1 LPGLTNIDQAIKLI
15 GETPTLEFKLIQ
27 TATNSTTTLE
37 SIGLDGRY
45 LKRAQVVFDPQLNSP
60 QVSIEWNDVGTA
72 IFASTTKNNLGK
84 PLAIILDG
92 VPVSAPIIQS
102 EISDGKAVISGNFD
116 REEARILAGRLNTGA
131 LPVAIKVIGSE
142 VIQPTL
148 GAKALNAGILAT
160 FYGFLA
166 IALMMIVWYRIPGI
180 VGVVSLLSYVFL
192 VLSIFKFIPV
202 TISAAA
208 IAGFIISI
216 GLAVDGNILIFERL
230 KEELQKGKNLT
241 DGVEEAFGRAWTS
254 IRDSNLASL
263 IAAIVLFYIGTSVVK
278 GFALTLMIGVLTSMF
293 TNVFI
298 TRYLLRSVLPNTN
311 SNKIKNWFK
320 SPF

>member
-1 LPGLTNIDQAIKLI
+1 
-15 GETPTLEFKLIQ
+15 
-27 TATNSTTTLE
+27 
-37 SIGLDGRY
+37 
-45 LKRAQVVFDPQLNSP
+45 
-60 QVSIEWNDVGTA
+60 
-72 IFASTTKNNLGK
+72 
-84 PLAIILDG
+84 
-92 VPVSAPIIQS
+92 
-102 EISDGKAVISGNFD
+102 
-116 REEARILAGRLNTGA
+116 
-131 LPVAIKVIGSE
+131 
-142 VIQPTL
+142 
-148 GAKALNAGILAT
+148 
-160 FYGFLA
+160 
-166 IALMMIVWYRIPGI
+166 
-180 VGVVSLLSYVFL
+180 